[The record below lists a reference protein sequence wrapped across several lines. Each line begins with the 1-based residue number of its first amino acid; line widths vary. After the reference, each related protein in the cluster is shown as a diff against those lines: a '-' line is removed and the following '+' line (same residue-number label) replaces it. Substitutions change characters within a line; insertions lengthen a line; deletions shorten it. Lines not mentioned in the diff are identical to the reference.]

1 MVGLALSMG
10 AASLLL
16 PRQND
21 GAIAAEPQA
30 AEPQATIAP
39 AESPAAVAPP
49 EATPATESANLYRVR
64 SGQTLRQIARK
75 YRVDIHALAT
85 ANGLSPNSILHS
97 GQVLTIPADAVVAAA
112 EIVPVSSSAAD
123 DLKLEQDRA
132 LASMRQQRDRLEANL
147 SSIKTES
154 SPQAATVSI
163 SAPAAIAA
171 SPSAASPSAV
181 APREI
186 APREIASGASL
197 PSENVAVEPPATIEP
212 PAVEPS
218 IARAPIAEP
227 SRQPEAISH
236 RVTPGDT
243 LGKIAA
249 LYNIPQRALAEANG
263 LSNPNLIVVN
273 QVLTIPTSTVLPETI
288 QAASAQRLDPNPAIA
303 GTSSQYYPMVTVP
316 TVPTA
321 PSPAASPANPI
332 AAVPPAE
339 PTETNTVAVAT
350 PSVAPAPTVQPA
362 PAVQPA
368 TTLSPEAAAAPNPYI
383 ERLMA
388 EIVSMRERY
397 RSGDRTAAAPVVVP
411 TVPAPVQV
419 TAASTATSTA
429 ASIAR
434 PPAAQ
439 VDRSNLVTQ
448 PATSPTR
455 SEQLVAVAPLG
466 AQNYTSPV
474 TGRLV
479 SPDLPPLPNAEAY
492 LPQGAPAFDGYR
504 WPARGVLTSGYGWR
518 WGRMHRGIDIGA
530 PTGTPVMAAAAGEVV
545 FAGWNSGGFGNLVD
559 IRHPDGSLTRY
570 AHNSR
575 ILVRRGQ
582 QVEQGQQISAIGS
595 TGNSTGPHLH
605 FEVHPPNQGAVNP
618 IALLPRSRD

>member
-30 AEPQATIAP
+30 AEPQAAIAP

-49 EATPATESANLYRVR
+49 EAAPAPESANLHRVR

-75 YRVDIHALAT
+75 YRVDLQALAT
-85 ANGLSPNSILHS
+85 ANGLSPNSTLTS
-97 GQVLTIPADAVVAAA
+97 GQMLTIPADAAPEAA
-112 EIVPVSSSAAD
+112 IVPVSAPAAD
-123 DLKLEQDRA
+123 NLKLEQDRA
-132 LASMRQQRDRLEANL
+132 LASMRQERDRLEANL
-147 SSIKTES
+147 SEFKVES
-154 SPQAATVSI
+154 SPPEV
-163 SAPAAIAA
+163 APAADEAISSEAA
-171 SPSAASPSAV
+171 PSEVASSASLPVEEATVEPSAAVESPA
-181 APREI
+181 AI
-186 APREIASGASL
+186 
-197 PSENVAVEPPATIEP
+197 
-212 PAVEPS
+212 EPS
-218 IARAPIAEP
+218 IARAPALRPEP
-227 SRQPEAISH
+227 ISQPQAISH

-243 LGKIAA
+243 LGKIAD
-249 LYNIPQRALAEANG
+249 LYNISQRTLAEANG

-273 QVLTIPTSTVLPETI
+273 QVLTIPTSTLPPETI
-288 QAASAQRLDPNPAIA
+288 QSASTSRLDPDPAVA
-303 GTSSQYYPMVTVP
+303 GNSSQYYPMVTVP
-316 TVPTA
+316 TVPNA
-321 PSPAASPANPI
+321 PSPAASPSGAI
-332 AAVPPAE
+332 AAVPPAAE
-339 PTETNTVAVAT
+339 LTEADTATVAVAS
-350 PSVAPAPTVQPA
+350 PSAAPAVVP
-362 PAVQPA
+362 VQPA
-368 TTLSPEAAAAPNPYI
+368 TASSEAASNPYI

-388 EIVSMRERY
+388 EIVTMRERY
-397 RSGDRTAAAPVVVP
+397 RNGERAAAQPVVVP

-419 TAASTATSTA
+419 AAAP
-429 ASIAR
+429 IAR
-434 PPAAQ
+434 PPAAPI
-439 VDRSNLVTQ
+439 DQ
-448 PATSPTR
+448 PNAATPPVSPAASPTSP

-479 SPDLPPLPNAEAY
+479 SPDLPPLPSAEAY
-492 LPQGAPAFDGYR
+492 LPQGAPVFNGYR

-530 PTGTPVMAAAAGEVV
+530 PTGTPVVAAAAGEVV

-605 FEVHPPNQGAVNP
+605 FEVHPPNRGAVNP